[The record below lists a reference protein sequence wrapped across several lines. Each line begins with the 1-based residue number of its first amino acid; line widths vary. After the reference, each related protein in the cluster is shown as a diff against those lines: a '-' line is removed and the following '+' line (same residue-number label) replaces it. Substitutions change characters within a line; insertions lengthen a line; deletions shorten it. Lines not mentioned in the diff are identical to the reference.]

1 MARQRSRWNLF
12 FWGYGLGLVM
22 TVLALWAA
30 GVLHPASVSAGREVS
45 TPPQKAG
52 STAPAPV
59 EPQRAAIESLPEMR
73 ASSDEDQL
81 IRRHLGLPIDGLQ
94 LESIEDTFNDTRGGT
109 RRHEAADILA
119 PRGTPVLAIDG
130 GVIQKLFTSQAG
142 GITIYQFDHEQTYC
156 YYYAHLDRYADGIH
170 EGLAVHRGH
179 LIGYVGTT
187 GNAPP
192 NTPHLHLAIFR
203 LGPEKRWWQ
212 GKPVNPFPILMGHFK
227 VTE

>member
-1 MARQRSRWNLF
+1 MARQRSRWILF
-12 FWGYGLGLVM
+12 FWGYGLGLAM
-22 TVLALWAA
+22 MLLALWAA
-30 GVLHPASVSAGREVS
+30 GVLHPASVSASREVS

-52 STAPAPV
+52 STSAPAPAPV
-59 EPQRAAIESLPEMR
+59 EQSTLPQIGSV
-73 ASSDEDQL
+73 SDEDEL
-81 IRRHLGLPIDGLQ
+81 IHRHLGLPMDGLK

-170 EGLAVHRGH
+170 EGLEVRRGQ

-203 LGPEKRWWQ
+203 LGPEKRWWL
-212 GKPVNPFPILMGHFK
+212 GKPVNPFPVLMSHFK
-227 VTE
+227 